1 MEEFYRTVVRD
12 REQERLEWAKQDHL
26 ARFATEGMKKSPA
39 SVRLAFRMRIAIGVA
54 LVSLAALALYTN
66 MYIGLR

>member
-12 REQERLEWAKQDHL
+12 RGQERLEWAKQDRL
-26 ARFATEGMKKSPA
+26 ARLATEEMKKSPA

-54 LVSLAALALYTN
+54 LASLAAFTLYAN